1 MINVLLNDL
10 KFDLDKWN
18 KESKIRF
25 TYREITTRFILQD
38 WTKGCPFNT
47 VCDIIN
53 SIMSKADLNNMVSF
67 VIKAGAGEI
76 EYEYE

>member
-1 MINVLLNDL
+1 MIL
-10 KFDLDKWN
+10 
-18 KESKIRF
+18 
-25 TYREITTRFILQD
+25 YD
-38 WTKGCPFNT
+38 WSMEGCPFNT

-76 EYEYE
+76 DYEHE